1 MCNVCKRFVSELEG
15 RRMKAKIELDEEVV
29 SFLLKEFGVDSKED
43 LDKGLKQ
50 KVEETVNGLL
60 KSWIKVQH
68 TKDEREKL

>member
-1 MCNVCKRFVSELEG
+1 
-15 RRMKAKIELDEEVV
+15 MKAKIELDEEVV